1 MIFRNGRAGMVIS
14 TGRILRYLQVPAP
27 PRMPYPE
34 GIMRPH
40 TLAVSAI
47 LVLVVV
53 GCAPSPTAQLEA
65 NKDLVRQFI
74 EALNAADLE
83 ALDEIVTEDFARHSQ
98 ATAGPQVSS
107 REEFIQLQESFL
119 AIFPDQR
126 VTIRKLVAEAD
137 EVAAL
142 ATYSGTQ
149 TGPMGDLPA
158 TGKSVE
164 STFLAVFRVDAGRIA
179 ELWVEWD
186 NVAMLTQLGL
196 FPPPP
201 PPGG

>member
-1 MIFRNGRAGMVIS
+1 
-14 TGRILRYLQVPAP
+14 
-27 PRMPYPE
+27 
-34 GIMRPH
+34 MRPH

-47 LVLVVV
+47 LALVMV

-149 TGPMGDLPA
+149 TGAMGDFPA

>member
-1 MIFRNGRAGMVIS
+1 
-14 TGRILRYLQVPAP
+14 
-27 PRMPYPE
+27 
-34 GIMRPH
+34 MRP
-40 TLAVSAI
+40 SI
-47 LVLVVV
+47 LVLSIFLTATAV

-65 NKDLVRQFI
+65 NKDLVRRFT
-74 EALNAADLE
+74 EALNAANWD
-83 ALDEIVTEDFARHSQ
+83 ALDELVTEDFTRHSQ
-98 ATAGPQVSS
+98 ATAGPEVHS

-119 AIFPDQR
+119 VTFPDQR
-126 VTIRKLVAEAD
+126 VTIEKLVAEGD

-149 TGPMGDLPA
+149 TGPMDQFPA
-158 TGKSVE
+158 TGRSVE
-164 STFLAVFRVDAGRIA
+164 STILAFFRIDAGRIA

-196 FPPPP
+196 FPPPA